1 MDIDKEK
8 WSGDGDFTERLL
20 AVLSEMASVAFLRV
34 EDAPASRN
42 DTGFSFISNEIF
54 VKFREVPVAEKV
66 KLLGLV
72 PVTRQVLR
80 PALTLVDLEAHLT
93 LVAEVGAPDYS
104 DDGMLQYL
112 RAERIIPPYQTKGYK
127 VVELLR
133 VYQVGTPSR
142 GGDEASRS

>member
-34 EDAPASRN
+34 EDAPASRS
-42 DTGFSFISNEIF
+42 DAGYSFISNEIF
-54 VKFREVPVAEKV
+54 VKFREVPVAETV

-72 PVTRQVLR
+72 PVTRRVLR
-80 PALTLVDLEAHLT
+80 PALTLVDLEAQLT
-93 LVAEVGAPDYS
+93 LVAGVGAPDYS

-133 VYQVGTPSR
+133 VYEVGT
-142 GGDEASRS
+142 ASRAGDGADPR

>member
-42 DTGFSFISNEIF
+42 DAGFSFISNEIF
-54 VKFREVPVAEKV
+54 VKFREVPVAEQV
-66 KLLGLV
+66 KLLGVV

-93 LVAEVGAPDYS
+93 LVTEVGAPDYS

-133 VYQVGTPSR
+133 VYEVGTPSR
-142 GGDEASRS
+142 GGDEAV